1 MPAILTA
8 ESFLMRWHSTLVIGQ
23 PYFVVG
29 FVDAALTVPSIG
41 SFVYMGMAALDENS
55 PPRHCFQDAHSFL
68 ADKDA
73 AVPPNFITL
82 DDDALDM
89 VADKPGLVRWL
100 QADHPAAG

>member
-1 MPAILTA
+1 
-8 ESFLMRWHSTLVIGQ
+8 MRWHSNLVIGQ

-29 FVDAALTVPSIG
+29 FVDEKLTVPSIG
-41 SFVYMGMAALDENS
+41 SFIYMGVAALDENS
-55 PPRHCFQDAHSFL
+55 PSRHCFQDAHSFL
-68 ADKDA
+68 AGDA
-73 AVPPNFITL
+73 EGVQPNFIAL